1 MAVTLNQLMDFMV
14 AQGASDLHI
23 AVGRKPVIRKS
34 GHLKDVNAP
43 ELTAADTIRLMKEI
57 APEKN
62 IKELQEVGSTDW
74 GHAFGEK
81 AASAAPHSSRRTT
94 SAWLC
99 GRSRTVC

>member
-43 ELTAADTIRLMKEI
+43 ELTAADTIRQAGAAIPREVRVTNNVNVSASPLLV
-57 APEKN
+57 ATVSSQVN
-62 IKELQEVGSTDW
+62 ELGD
-74 GHAFGEK
+74 G
-81 AASAAPHSSRRTT
+81 P
-94 SAWLC
+94 
-99 GRSRTVC
+99 